1 MTKHSKHYYD
11 LNRNM
16 PYKENKLDLSQYKGL
31 QDHLKEIDK
40 AKPTATKYD
49 KVITIKVDQDTYDA
63 WELLKENWGDV
74 IGYDNDS
81 KIFEFAVIEAL
92 NIPISS
98 LGGFNF

>member
-1 MTKHSKHYYD
+1 MTKHSKYYYD
-11 LNRNM
+11 FDRNM
-16 PYKENKLDLSQYKGL
+16 PYKETNIDLSKYKGL
-31 QDHLKEIDK
+31 TEHLDQVDK
-40 AKPTATKYD
+40 IKTTATKYD

-81 KIFEFAVIEAL
+81 KIFEFAIIEAL